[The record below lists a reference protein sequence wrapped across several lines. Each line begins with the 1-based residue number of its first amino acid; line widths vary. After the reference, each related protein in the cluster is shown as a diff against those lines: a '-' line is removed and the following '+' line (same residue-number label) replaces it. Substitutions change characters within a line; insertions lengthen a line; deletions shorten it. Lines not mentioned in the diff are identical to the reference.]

1 MTVIGIG
8 IGPEFAA
15 AGLNVR
21 LAAIEAAVTL
31 AASGADLLSAM
42 EQAEKERTAEF
53 AAGGRPADEGAV
65 AATRQAYKALGK
77 DPSRYRPSAEALL
90 RRIAL
95 GKGLYRINNVV
106 DVINLVSL
114 RTGYSIGGYDAGRIS
129 PPVTFRRA
137 GAGESYEAIGRG
149 PINLEGLP
157 VFADSQG
164 PFGSPTSDS
173 ARTMVSA
180 ATTSLLMV
188 IIGFGAAGDLD
199 GARDLACA
207 ALREHCRAHDIQT
220 ALF

>member
-1 MTVIGIG
+1 MIRIE
-8 IGPEFAA
+8 IGPDFAA
-15 AGLNVR
+15 AGLAVR
-21 LAAIEAAVTL
+21 LAAIEAAVIVGPSPSGLL
-31 AASGADLLSAM
+31 AAM
-42 EQAEKERTAEF
+42 EAAERERTAEF
-53 AAGGRPADEGAV
+53 ASSGRPADAGAV

-114 RTGYSIGGYDAGRIS
+114 RTGYSIGGYDADRIT

-137 GAGESYEAIGRG
+137 AAESYEAIGRG

-157 VFADSQG
+157 VFGDGGG

-173 ARTMVSA
+173 ARTMVSP
-180 ATTSLLMV
+180 ATGRLLMV
-188 IIGFGAAGDLD
+188 IIGFGASPDIAA
-199 GARDLACA
+199 ARDLACA
-207 ALREHCRAHDIQT
+207 ELREHCGAKTIET
-220 ALF
+220 ALL